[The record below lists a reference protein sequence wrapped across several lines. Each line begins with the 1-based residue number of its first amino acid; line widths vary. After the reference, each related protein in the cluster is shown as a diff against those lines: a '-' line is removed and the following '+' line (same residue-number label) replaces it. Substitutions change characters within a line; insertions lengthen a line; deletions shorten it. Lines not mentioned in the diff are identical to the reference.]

1 MPADVPPLFI
11 QAIAFAAEKHRDQRR
26 KGKNASP
33 YINHPIALAHV
44 LSLEAGVHD
53 TDVLCAAILH
63 DTVEDTETTEAE
75 LIALFGPRIAGMV
88 MDVTDDKTL
97 DKAARKQKQVEHAPY
112 ISHGGKLVKLAD
124 KICNLRDI
132 RTAPPEGWPVERKR
146 EYYDWAER
154 VVAGVRGTHA
164 GLEALFDAEYARRA
178 ELD

>member
-11 QAIAFAAEKHRDQRR
+11 RAIAFAAEKHRDQRR

-97 DKAARKQKQVEHAPY
+97 DKAARKQKQVEHAPH

-154 VVAGVRGTHA
+154 VVAGVRGAHA